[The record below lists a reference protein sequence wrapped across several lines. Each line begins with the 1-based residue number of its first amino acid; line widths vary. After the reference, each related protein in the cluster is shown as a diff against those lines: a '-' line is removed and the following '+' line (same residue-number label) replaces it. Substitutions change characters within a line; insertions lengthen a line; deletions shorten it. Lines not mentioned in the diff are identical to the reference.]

1 MRCRVS
7 TATGLLSLML
17 SVNQAT
23 STTCML
29 GRLAGP
35 LSFSHAHSADAWLFS
50 DTTWV
55 TLSLRGRRMGKRSKV
70 GVRASAPGLCV
81 KADD

>member
-17 SVNQAT
+17 SVNQVMF
-23 STTCML
+23 TTCVPC
-29 GRLAGP
+29 RLAGP
-35 LSFSHAHSADAWLFS
+35 LSFSHAHSAEAWLFS

-55 TLSLRGRRMGKRSKV
+55 ILSLQGQR
-70 GVRASAPGLCV
+70 V
-81 KADD
+81 KG